1 MYDNLI
7 LGIHVCMPRI
17 KLSYIRAECEYK
29 NQSLY
34 NINFITR
41 DIDFTRKLGWL
52 SHRAAAE
59 HTNSTGNRPGATHA
73 SRRSLH
79 HRSPYHLQLLS
90 SVTARVS
97 RLMVATKH
105 VKGKTI
111 MIYAGS
117 NKLRL
122 IVESTLHV
130 RFINFSNLVTMSVDP
145 KNPTQKIVQ

>member
-1 MYDNLI
+1 
-7 LGIHVCMPRI
+7 
-17 KLSYIRAECEYK
+17 
-29 NQSLY
+29 
-34 NINFITR
+34 
-41 DIDFTRKLGWL
+41 
-52 SHRAAAE
+52 
-59 HTNSTGNRPGATHA
+59 
-73 SRRSLH
+73 
-79 HRSPYHLQLLS
+79 
-90 SVTARVS
+90 
-97 RLMVATKH
+97 MVATKY